1 MNPLIVLSGKATL
14 MFSSLKILFLWEL
27 PEEFTG
33 TGSHDLEPTGPCACL
48 RNTRRGESSSSFGA
62 FLHIYLYILFF
73 CILALLGPILENSR
87 HAPDDAF
94 QTTCS
99 LQGWD
104 SATSLQFLLL
114 TLIPIDFSQLYTLL
128 AVRLDVKHSSP

>member
-14 MFSSLKILFLWEL
+14 IFSSLKILFLWEL

-33 TGSHDLEPTGPCACL
+33 TGSHVLGPTGPCACL
-48 RNTRRGESSSSFGA
+48 RNTRLGESSSSFGA
-62 FLHIYLYILFF
+62 FLHIYLYILF
-73 CILALLGPILENSR
+73 CILALLGPVLENSK

-99 LQGWD
+99 SQGWD

-114 TLIPIDFSQLYTLL
+114 TLIPIAFSQLYTPL
-128 AVRLDVKHSSP
+128 AVRLGVTHFSP